1 VSNNKPKLGK
11 GLEALIPRNFL
22 SSGKTITNIPIK
34 EICPNKYQPRQYFDE
49 KAIQSLAE
57 SIKTYGICQP
67 ILVRKKEDGYEL
79 IAGERRYKASLL
91 AGKDTIPTIIKNVS
105 DRDSI
110 QLALIE
116 NLQREDLNCI
126 EIAYGYEKLIQEF
139 NLSHN
144 DLAGIFGK
152 SRSAITNTLR
162 MLNLPE
168 SIKRE
173 IINGS
178 LTEGHARSL
187 LSLESE
193 DLIYKILKKIA
204 VNNLN
209 VRETEA
215 LVTKKKQKKAVDKI
229 FTKFVK
235 NLASKFSTK
244 IKISGK
250 ETRGRIEIYYKSK
263 AEFERILSVLD

>member
-1 VSNNKPKLGK
+1 M
-11 GLEALIPRNFL
+11 
-22 SSGKTITNIPIK
+22 
-34 EICPNKYQPRQYFDE
+34 
-49 KAIQSLAE
+49 
-57 SIKTYGICQP
+57 
-67 ILVRKKEDGYEL
+67 
-79 IAGERRYKASLL
+79 
-91 AGKDTIPTIIKNVS
+91 
-105 DRDSI
+105 
-110 QLALIE
+110 
-116 NLQREDLNCI
+116 
-126 EIAYGYEKLIQEF
+126 
-139 NLSHN
+139 SHN